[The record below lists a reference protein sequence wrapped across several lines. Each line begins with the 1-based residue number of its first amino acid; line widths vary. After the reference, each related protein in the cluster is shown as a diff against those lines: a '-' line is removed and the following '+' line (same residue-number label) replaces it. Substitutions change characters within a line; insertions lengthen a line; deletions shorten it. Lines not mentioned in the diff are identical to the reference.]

1 MRVALAQ
8 LSSTTD
14 KASNRRQL
22 AELTRQAAEQ
32 GGELVV
38 FPEETMYGS
47 PDEASLDDTAETL
60 DGPFVERAQSL
71 AREYGVAI
79 VVGMHEKTDDSLGR
93 PYNTI
98 IVVDRRGSLIGTY
111 RKLHVFDAL
120 GYKESAHVLPGDQ
133 LPPIVEVGEIRI
145 GILNCYDIRFP
156 ELARLLVVDG
166 ADVLAV
172 SAAWF
177 GGSLKE
183 GHWETLLRARAIEN
197 TCWVAASD
205 QAGSSYV
212 GRSMLIDP
220 MGVVRCSL
228 GEEPY
233 GVVVGD
239 LMPQR
244 TARVRGILPVLENR
258 RLEVTAQLRPLAAG
272 APEASTLEAVKP

>member
-14 KASNRRQL
+14 KSLNRRQL
-22 AELTRQAAEQ
+22 ADLTRQAAEQ
-32 GGELVV
+32 GGEVVV
-38 FPEETMYGS
+38 FPEETMYGP
-47 PDEASLDDTAETL
+47 PDDGPLDDAAEAL
-60 DGPFVERAQSL
+60 DGPFVELAQSL
-71 AREYGVAI
+71 ARQHGIAI
-79 VVGMHEKTDDSLGR
+79 LAGMHERTDDALRR

-98 IVVDRRGSLIGTY
+98 IVVDRRGSLIGAY

-120 GYKESAHVLPGDQ
+120 GYKESTHVLPGDR
-133 LPPIVEVGEIRI
+133 LPTIVELGDLRI

-156 ELARLLVVDG
+156 ELARLLVDEG
-166 ADVLAV
+166 AEVLAV

-183 GHWETLLRARAIEN
+183 DHWETLLRARAIEN

-205 QAGSSYV
+205 QAGSAYV

-239 LMPQR
+239 LAPAR
-244 TARVRGILPVLENR
+244 TAHVRGILPVLENR
-258 RLEVTAQLRPLAAG
+258 RLAVSARLRPPAASV
-272 APEASTLEAVKP
+272 PEEPALEAVKR